1 MNTGAAFGFLLRG
14 RPCKPF
20 NSDQRIHIP
29 ATGLYT
35 YPDGGVVRGQWEY
48 HPSDE
53 MSLELAD
60 VYDQIESS
68 LP

>member
-35 YPDGGVVRGQWEY
+35 YPAAAWSAASGNTTPPMR
-48 HPSDE
+48 
-53 MSLELAD
+53 
-60 VYDQIESS
+60 
-68 LP
+68 